1 MKKRKLTRK
10 KRNKKNKDIK
20 KELVEE
26 IKENSNSAKNKQN
39 TERKE
44 FLENL
49 KVTYGDKK
57 SKNIM
62 NRKNAE
68 INDEKRKCE
77 YLKAMSKILEKKD
90 EDALEI

>member
-10 KRNKKNKDIK
+10 KRNQKNKDVK

-26 IKENSNSAKNKQN
+26 IKENSNSVENNQN

-49 KVTYGDKK
+49 KVTDEDKK

-62 NRKNAE
+62 DRKNAE
-68 INDEKRKCE
+68 TNDEKRKCE
-77 YLKAMSKILEKKD
+77 YLKAMNKILEKKD
-90 EDALEI
+90 ENALEI

>member
-10 KRNKKNKDIK
+10 KRNKKNK
-20 KELVEE
+20 
-26 IKENSNSAKNKQN
+26 QN
-39 TERKE
+39 TKKE